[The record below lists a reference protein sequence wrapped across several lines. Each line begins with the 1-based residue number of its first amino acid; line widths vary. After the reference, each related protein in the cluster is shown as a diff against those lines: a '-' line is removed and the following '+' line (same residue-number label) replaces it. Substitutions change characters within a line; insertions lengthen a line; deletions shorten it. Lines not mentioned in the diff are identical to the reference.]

1 MINNLQI
8 AATDETPMIDFNS
21 ETGVLKMSGTSIS
34 HQSDVFFQPIIEW
47 ITNYIAVAKPITQL
61 IVEIDFFN
69 ISSSKQLLEI
79 LYKVKSLQDQNLM
92 VAVEWH
98 YNQEEEDMLELGQD
112 YEMMVRLPFKY
123 VGHELI
129 KRTVC

>member
-1 MINNLQI
+1 MTNNLQI

-34 HQSDVFFQPIIEW
+34 HQSDTFFQPVIEW
-47 ITNYIAVAKPITQL
+47 IANYIKIPKSITQL

-69 ISSSKQLLEI
+69 ISSSKHLLDI
-79 LYKVKSLQDQNLM
+79 LYKVKNLHEKDLM

-98 YNQEEEDMLELGQD
+98 YNKEEEDMLELGQD

-123 VGHELI
+123 VGHELV
-129 KRTVC
+129 KQTVC